1 MQNPHEERALL
12 EVRGLSKR
20 FGGVAALSDCSLSI
34 AAGSV
39 TAIIGP
45 NGAGK
50 STLMNL
56 IGGLFPPDSGS
67 IVFDGRDITH
77 EAAHRRAR
85 GGMVRT
91 FQISR
96 ELGQLT
102 VFENLMLAGQDA
114 RVENALVSTFLRG
127 RVARSE
133 RRVAERARRLL
144 ERVGLF
150 RLADE
155 PASALS
161 GGQKKLLELTRALML
176 KPKLVLLDEPAA
188 GVSPPMVR
196 ELCDTIAALRAE
208 GLSFGIVE
216 HDMDLVA
223 ELADRVYVLAE
234 GTRLTAGSY
243 AEVTRDRRVVEAYL
257 GGVA

>member
-1 MQNPHEERALL
+1 VSAGDLL
-12 EVRGLSKR
+12 SVTVLSKR
-20 FGGVAALSDCSLSI
+20 FGGVAALSDCSLAI
-34 AAGSV
+34 ARGSV

-56 IGGLFPPDSGS
+56 IGGLFAPDAGR
-67 IVFDGRDITH
+67 IVFDGLDITG
-77 EAAHRRAR
+77 EPPHRRAR
-85 GGMVRT
+85 QGLIRT

-96 ELGQLT
+96 ELGQLS
-102 VFENLMLAGQDA
+102 VFENLMLAGQNEREESA
-114 RVENALVSTFLRG
+114 WVSTFLRG
-127 RVARSE
+127 AVARSE
-133 RRVAERARRLL
+133 RAVAERARALL

-161 GGQKKLLELTRALML
+161 GGQKKLLELTRALMTG
-176 KPKLVLLDEPAA
+176 PKLVLLDEPAA

-208 GLSFGIVE
+208 GYSFGIVE

-234 GTRLTAGSY
+234 GTTLTSGSY